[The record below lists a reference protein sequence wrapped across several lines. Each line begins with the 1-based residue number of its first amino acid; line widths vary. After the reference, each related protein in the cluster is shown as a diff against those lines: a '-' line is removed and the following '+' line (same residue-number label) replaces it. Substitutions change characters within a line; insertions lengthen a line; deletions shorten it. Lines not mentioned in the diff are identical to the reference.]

1 MCYDYIID
9 NIYII
14 YLGIL
19 IFGVIL
25 FSILNFRVLK
35 DIKNSFN
42 EYRDILEKNVKLTNH
57 TVKSHYR
64 EGVKLEHKVKHK
76 L

>member
-1 MCYDYIID
+1 MCYVYIID

-35 DIKNSFN
+35 DNKNSFK
-42 EYRDILEKNVKLTNH
+42 EYKDILEKNIKFTNH

-64 EGVKLEHKVKHK
+64 KGVKLEHKVKHK